1 MQTNTYPLLILYKDV
16 FFVQDC
22 SWGACLSFIGKAS
35 CMQTISSIIKY
46 ANVEANNVYPLTSF
60 YIKHIQFYSF
70 LSPFQFTYS
79 LTNSLFFT
87 STKKTLDIIW
97 YCLPMNIIRAH
108 FSLFNNSF
116 LVQFFHKHLVFSVM
130 RVS

>member
-16 FFVQDC
+16 FLFKIVVG
-22 SWGACLSFIGKAS
+22 GACLSLIGKAS
-35 CMQTISSIIKY
+35 CMQTIYSIIKY

-79 LTNSLFFT
+79 LTIFFT
-87 STKKTLDIIW
+87 SSKKTLDKIL

-108 FSLFNNSF
+108 FSLLNNCF

-130 RVS
+130 SVS